1 MTGDYTQP
9 IQQAITLLTDAILA
23 QEPDLRKTS
32 LDIDRDV
39 RDLLRQVGLGM
50 VQGILGVLSA
60 QVTAEAAI
68 SGLVVQRRDSITVDS
83 LFGSVWVESP
93 YLWQPGSSARPVK
106 TELGLTHRQRST
118 AVERALTDFG
128 AEESFARAVARF
140 EEHYGWTVGRTT
152 ALRVVERRAAEAET
166 YVAERLAQEAEA
178 YDKPLSERP
187 GISEIL
193 VEMDGSTV
201 RTGTL
206 VPADT
211 TDKTPVRQL
220 PRRKRVEEW
229 RDVRVGLTHP
239 LEEVESSYV
248 ARMDSYPEVVTQLF
262 GAAVSRGMS
271 HGTTV
276 VAIGDG
282 GNGLREELERQFPN
296 FQYIYDR
303 PHLKSHLYEA
313 TEAMGLESTAREDWV
328 ARIVDRLDGGGAAE
342 VLVELEEYQG
352 RGKKRIGQLHRH
364 LSRFADAVHYE
375 DYRSRGW
382 PMGSGRVESAHR
394 YIPQKRLKLPGAC
407 WNPTT
412 INPMLAL
419 RVLRA
424 NGWWDDFWD
433 TRSRSQAA

>member
-1 MTGDYTQP
+1 VTGDYTQP
-9 IQQAITLLTDAILA
+9 IQQVITLLTDAILV

-32 LDIDRDV
+32 LDVDQDV
-39 RDLLRQVGLGM
+39 RDLLRQVGLGI
-50 VQGILGVLSA
+50 VQGILGALSI
-60 QVTAEAAI
+60 QVTVEAAH
-68 SGLVVQRRDSITVDS
+68 SGLAVQRRDSITVDS
-83 LFGSVWVESP
+83 LFGSVSVESP
-93 YLWQPGSSARPVK
+93 YLWQPGASARPVK

-118 AVERALTDFG
+118 AVERALTGFG
-128 AEESFARAVARF
+128 AEESFAQAVARF
-140 EEHYGWTVGRTT
+140 QEHYGWTVGRTS
-152 ALRVVERRAAEAET
+152 ALRIVERCAAEAET
-166 YVAERLAQEAEA
+166 YVAERLAQEARA

-187 GISEIL
+187 GIPEIL
-193 VEMDGSTV
+193 TELDGSTV

-206 VPADT
+206 VAMDT
-211 TDKTPVRQL
+211 ADKTPVRQL

-271 HGTTV
+271 RSTTV

-282 GNGLREELERQFPN
+282 GHGLREELARQFPN
-296 FQYIYDR
+296 FHYIYDR
-303 PHLKSHLYEA
+303 PHLKKHLYETA
-313 TEAMGLESTAREDWV
+313 EAMGLETAAREAWV

-342 VLVELEEYQG
+342 VLGELEAYQG
-352 RGKKRIGQLHRH
+352 QGKKRVEQLHKH

-407 WNPTT
+407 WNPKTV
-412 INPMLAL
+412 NLMLAL

-424 NGWWDDFWD
+424 NGWWEDFWA
-433 TRSRSQAA
+433 TRSRAQAA